1 MAAVIIVGAQW
12 GDEGKGKITDLLAQ
26 DADLVV
32 RYQGGNNAGHTV
44 VVGEETFKLHLI
56 PSGILYKGK
65 TCLIGNGVVVD
76 PAVLLAEIDGLEERG
91 IDTSSLLISQNAH
104 VIMPYHRLLDHLE
117 EEQRGEK
124 IGTTGRG
131 IGPCYVDKVARSG
144 IRIADF
150 VNMDL
155 LRDRLVEVLPPK
167 NQLLQKV
174 YNNEGFNLE
183 NLLEDCEP
191 YSRRLQEK
199 VGDATRIINAAL
211 QADQNVLFEGAQGT
225 MLDIDHGTY
234 PFVTSS
240 STIAGGASIG
250 TGVAVNRL
258 SKVVGVAKAYCTRV
272 GGGPFPTELLDE
284 IGHLIRERGKEY
296 GTTTGRPR
304 RCGWLDGV
312 ALAYAAEVN
321 GLNGIALT
329 LLDVLEG
336 METVKI
342 CSGYRYQGEL
352 LTRFPAQSNVLKEC
366 TPVYEEL
373 PGWPEGSC
381 KEAQEYSQLPQEAKD
396 YIAFV
401 EELTGV
407 PVVIV
412 SVGPGRHE
420 TFIREPIF

>member
-44 VVGEETFKLHLI
+44 VVEGETFKLHLI

-76 PAVLLAEIDGLEERG
+76 PAVLLGEIDALEKRG
-91 IDTSSLLISQNAH
+91 IDTSNLLISQNAH
-104 VIMPYHRLLDHLE
+104 VIMPYHSLLDRLE

-144 IRIADF
+144 IRMADF
-150 VNMDL
+150 VNNVL
-155 LRDRLVEVLPPK
+155 LRDRLAEVLPLK
-167 NQLLQKV
+167 NRLLQKV

-183 NLLEDCEP
+183 DLLEICEP
-191 YSRRLQEK
+191 HSRRLQDR
-199 VGDATRIINAAL
+199 VGDTTQIINTAL

-258 SKVVGVAKAYCTRV
+258 SKVLGVAKAYCTRV

-284 IGHLIRERGKEY
+284 TGHRIRERGKEY

-342 CSGYRYQGEL
+342 CSGYRYHDKL
-352 LTRFPAQSNVLKEC
+352 LTSFPAQSNVLKEC
-366 TPVYEEL
+366 IPIYEEL

-381 KEAQEYSQLPQEAKD
+381 KEARDYSQLPQEAKD
-396 YIAFV
+396 YIVFL
-401 EELTGV
+401 EKLTGV
-407 PVVIV
+407 PVVVV